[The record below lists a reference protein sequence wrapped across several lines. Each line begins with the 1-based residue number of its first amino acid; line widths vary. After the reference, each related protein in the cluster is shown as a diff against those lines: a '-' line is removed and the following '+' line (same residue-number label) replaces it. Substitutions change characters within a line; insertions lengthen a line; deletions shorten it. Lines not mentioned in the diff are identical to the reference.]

1 MGELAREEHHRLDDP
16 RAEQEASLVVARPL
30 VQHVGADAGEGEGEQ
45 PVVQVAPPQAVGE
58 AGGHR
63 DDDAADEE
71 EGGRGGPR
79 ARRAHLPIVPAG
91 GRGDTGIPLDLPP
104 GFAPWC
110 RGPLVGGSG
119 LPAEN
124 GATMTT
130 TRPPVDR
137 PARVTDDAATHT
149 PTPEQRLLTGSLVVA
164 PLLYLAA
171 DSTYAVRGWDDPT
184 AGLLHVLGAVGYGF
198 VVLCV
203 ARWLPAGSRLRAALL
218 VAALV
223 GMAGNVAYGF
233 EAIHMSFG
241 DVQLVDRPGA
251 ANLIKPLGL
260 VFPLSLLLVAAALRR
275 LGARWQAVGVL
286 WPRSS
291 GRWPTSATSPGSPCR
306 PTSSSCSP
314 SAASRGRPRS
324 SGLRTGRPAGRDE
337 S

>member
-1 MGELAREEHHRLDDP
+1 
-16 RAEQEASLVVARPL
+16 
-30 VQHVGADAGEGEGEQ
+30 
-45 PVVQVAPPQAVGE
+45 
-58 AGGHR
+58 
-63 DDDAADEE
+63 
-71 EGGRGGPR
+71 
-79 ARRAHLPIVPAG
+79 
-91 GRGDTGIPLDLPP
+91 
-104 GFAPWC
+104 
-110 RGPLVGGSG
+110 
-119 LPAEN
+119 
-124 GATMTT
+124 MTT

-203 ARWLPAGSRLRAALL
+203 AHRLPAGSRLRAALL

-286 WPRSS
+286 LATVIWPVAHVGNLPWLAVPANLLLVLALGSLA
-291 GRWPTSATSPGSPCR
+291 WP
-306 PTSSSCSP
+306 
-314 SAASRGRPRS
+314 AAS